1 MGMILPKTS
10 CSYLPN
16 VNKQFTS
23 ISLDFGWIQM
33 ASNSNSSW
41 LEAYEAQKAKALQ
54 RIESKK
60 NGENVT
66 GLSGISGVVDSKE
79 VSGFSKKTQVTKLLS
94 NLKKPEQ
101 PKAQKRESQSTTLPE
116 NKPEKIP
123 KMSLNNSLHQ
133 AIDDQKLAS
142 IQAFQSNPASSNRST
157 TKTRGMYTQITMYR
171 VQVHPK

>member
-1 MGMILPKTS
+1 
-10 CSYLPN
+10 
-16 VNKQFTS
+16 
-23 ISLDFGWIQM
+23 M

-54 RIESKK
+54 RIDSKK

-101 PKAQKRESQSTTLPE
+101 PKPQKRESQTPTLPE
-116 NKPEKIP
+116 NRPVKIP

-133 AIDDQKLAS
+133 AIDYQELAS

-157 TKTRGMYTQITMYR
+157 TKTKGMYYVHVCMYTQIMYL
-171 VQVHPK
+171 HP